1 MRKGIKILGKVISA
15 IVLLL
20 IFLPIIATLVL
31 NVESVQNVLVRR
43 ASQYA
48 TAYLGTDVY
57 VDGIDFDL
65 FSKVHVRGLYVED
78 YNQDTLLYVAH
89 ATANIDGWNIAK
101 DGLRLSNTKA
111 YDAKFYLRELPS
123 GQMNISP
130 IVEQLQNGEKDGD
143 FKLYIEDI
151 DAEKLAFCLEKLEH
165 RNPEYGVDFRNMYL
179 SDITTHITNFA
190 VVRGA
195 VWMNIEHLSAVE
207 RSGFE
212 FSELATHLYIDQGEL
227 SFDGLSIN
235 TSLSSLYLPKLVIKG
250 DDWGSYRQ
258 FAQNVRLDIDVE
270 HSQLSTDDVAYF
282 VPALRDRRV
291 MVTSLTGGV
300 EGRLSDVD
308 CLTGAMLVM

>member
-31 NVESVQNVLVRR
+31 NVESVQNVLVKR

-65 FSKVHVRGLYVED
+65 FSKVHVRGFYVED

-123 GQMNISP
+123 GQMNITP

-151 DAEKLAFCLEKLEH
+151 DAEKLAYIILRLRSLRLRFQTRTSVAVHPAAYEIHGCHGKLYECSGNGAVV
-165 RNPEYGVDFRNMYL
+165 NPEIGLGLITEHDDCSLGTGQKSRTIVTHERQSIKSVPVLDYHECRAVTVPRRRRSLGNAHNRIKYFSFHRLVGIFPDTIPLFDYFQKIHFICPPL
-179 SDITTHITNFA
+179 SNDAFH
-190 VVRGA
+190 VPSEP
-195 VWMNIEHLSAVE
+195 WLH
-207 RSGFE
+207 RS
-212 FSELATHLYIDQGEL
+212 
-227 SFDGLSIN
+227 
-235 TSLSSLYLPKLVIKG
+235 
-250 DDWGSYRQ
+250 
-258 FAQNVRLDIDVE
+258 
-270 HSQLSTDDVAYF
+270 
-282 VPALRDRRV
+282 
-291 MVTSLTGGV
+291 
-300 EGRLSDVD
+300 
-308 CLTGAMLVM
+308 